1 MNYFDYRG
9 ADMYCEDVPIADIA
23 EAVGTPFYLYSYRTL
38 IEHFRKVE
46 EAFEEVP
53 HLVCFSVKANS
64 NRAVLQALRE
74 EGAGAD
80 IVSGGELYRAL
91 QAGIPAE
98 EMVYAGIGKTDAEIR
113 YALESGILMFNVES
127 GQELET
133 LSRVAGEMGA
143 TARIALRVNPDVDP
157 HTHPYIATGLKSAKF
172 GLSPQ
177 EALSEYEKA
186 AALPHIEVAGI
197 HQHIGSQITEVG
209 PFKESLEKI
218 GDLMD
223 RLRQRG
229 IEIRFLNI
237 GGGFGIPYK
246 GEEVPTPADYARTL
260 TPLLRSSGCKVILET
275 GRMIVGNAGVLV
287 SRVLYR
293 KSNEQKLF
301 LVVDVAMNDLIR
313 PSLYDSWH
321 EILPVHWQE
330 QREKETVDVVGPVC
344 ESGDFMARGRSLPR
358 LEPGELLAIM
368 SAGAYG
374 FTMSSNYNSRLRV
387 AEVMVRG
394 EAWDIV
400 KERESYADLVR
411 GEKGL
416 PAAVSKPA
424 EGGEAR

>member
-1 MNYFDYRG
+1 MNYFDYRD
-9 ADMYCEDVPIADIA
+9 ADMYCEGVPISDIA
-23 EAVGTPFYLYSYRTL
+23 EAVGTPFYLYSHRTL
-38 IEHFRKVE
+38 IEHYRKVE
-46 EAFEEVP
+46 EAFKEVP

-98 EMVYAGIGKTDAEIR
+98 EMVYAGIGKTEEEMR

-133 LSRVAGEMGA
+133 LSRVATETGA
-143 TARIALRVNPDVDP
+143 IARIALRVNPDVDP

-172 GLSPQ
+172 GLSPE
-177 EALSEYEKA
+177 EAISEYEKA
-186 AALPHIEVAGI
+186 AAMPHIEVAGI

-209 PFKESLEKI
+209 PFKESLEKM

-223 RLRQRG
+223 RLRERG
-229 IEIRFLNI
+229 IDIRFLNI

-246 GEEVPTPADYARTL
+246 GEEVPAPADYARTL

-293 KSNEQKLF
+293 KATEQKFF
-301 LVVDVAMNDLIR
+301 LIIDAAMNDLIR

-321 EILPVHWQE
+321 EILPVQWQRE
-330 QREKETVDVVGPVC
+330 REKETVDVVGPVC
-344 ESGDFMARGRSLPR
+344 ESGDFMARDRKLPR

-394 EAWDIV
+394 EAWEVV
-400 KERESYADLVR
+400 KERESYPDLLR
-411 GEKGL
+411 GEKGF
-416 PAAVSKPA
+416 PAAVK
-424 EGGEAR
+424 GGEAR

>member
-1 MNYFDYRG
+1 MDYFDYRG
-9 ADMYCEDVPIADIA
+9 PDMFCEGVPVKDIA
-23 EAVGTPFYLYSYRTL
+23 AEVGTPFYLYSHRTL

-46 EAFEEVP
+46 EAFGDVP

-64 NRAVLQALRE
+64 NRAVLEALGR

-91 QAGIPAE
+91 SAGIPADQV
-98 EMVYAGIGKTDAEIR
+98 VYAGIGKTADEIR
-113 YALESGILMFNVES
+113 YALHAGILMFNVES
-127 GQELET
+127 GQELEAI
-133 LSRVAGEMGA
+133 SRTAGQAGL

-172 GLSPQ
+172 GLGVK
-177 EALSEYEKA
+177 EALREYERA
-186 AALPHIEVAGI
+186 ASLPNLEVVGV

-209 PFKESLEKI
+209 PFRESLERV
-218 GDLMD
+218 GELLE
-223 RLRQRG
+223 RLRERG
-229 IEIRFLNI
+229 TDIRFLNI

-246 GEEVPTPADYARTL
+246 GEEVPAPGDYARAL
-260 TPLLRSSGCKVILET
+260 LPLLRSTGCKVILET
-275 GRMIVGNAGVLV
+275 GRMIVGNAGVLI

-293 KSNEQKLF
+293 KATEEKGF
-301 LVVDVAMNDLIR
+301 LIIDAAMNDLVR

-321 EILPVHWQE
+321 EILPVE
-330 QREKETVDVVGPVC
+330 RKDRDEETVDVVGPVC

-358 LEPGELLAIM
+358 LEPGELLAVM

-394 EAWDIV
+394 EGWKV
-400 KERESYADLVR
+400 VRRREGYADLVR
-411 GEKGL
+411 GESGF
-416 PAAVSKPA
+416 
-424 EGGEAR
+424 

>member
-9 ADMYCEDVPIADIA
+9 ADMYCEEVPISDIA
-23 EAVGTPFYLYSYRTL
+23 EAVGTPFYLYSHRTL
-38 IEHFRKVE
+38 IEHYRKVE
-46 EAFEEVP
+46 EAFAEVP

-64 NRAVLQALRE
+64 NRAIIQALRE

-98 EMVYAGIGKTDAEIR
+98 EMVYAGIGKTKEEMR

-133 LSRVAGEMGA
+133 LSRVAGETGKV
-143 TARIALRVNPDVDP
+143 ARIALRVNPDVDP

-172 GLSPQ
+172 GLSPE
-177 EALSEYEKA
+177 EAISEYEKA
-186 AALPHIEVAGI
+186 AAMPNIEVAGI

-209 PFKESLEKI
+209 PFKESLEKM
-218 GDLMD
+218 GDLME

-229 IEIRFLNI
+229 IDIRFLNI

-275 GRMIVGNAGVLV
+275 GRMIVGNAGMLV

-293 KSNEQKLF
+293 KATEQKFF
-301 LVVDVAMNDLIR
+301 LIIDAAMNDLIR
-313 PSLYDSWH
+313 PSLYNSWH
-321 EILPVHWQE
+321 EILPVNWQQE
-330 QREKETVDVVGPVC
+330 REKETVDVVGPVC
-344 ESGDFMARGRSLPR
+344 ESGDFMARDRALPR

-374 FTMSSNYNSRLRV
+374 YTMSSNYNSRLRV

-394 EAWDIV
+394 EAWEVV
-400 KERESYADLVR
+400 KQRESYPDLVR
-411 GEKGL
+411 GEKGFPVL
-416 PAAVSKPA
+416 
-424 EGGEAR
+424 EGGEVR

>member
-1 MNYFDYRG
+1 MNYFDYRD
-9 ADMYCEDVPIADIA
+9 ADMYCENVPVKDIA

-38 IEHFRKVE
+38 VEHFRKVE
-46 EAFEEVP
+46 EAFKEVP

-98 EMVYAGIGKTDAEIR
+98 EMVYAGIGKTDQEIR

-127 GQELET
+127 GMELET

-172 GLSPQ
+172 GLSPE
-177 EALSEYEKA
+177 EAISEYEKA
-186 AALPHIEVAGI
+186 AAMPNIEVAGI

-223 RLRQRG
+223 RLKQQLG
-229 IEIRFLNI
+229 IDIRFLNI

-301 LVVDVAMNDLIR
+301 LIIDAAMNDLIR

-321 EILPVHWQE
+321 EILPVQW
-330 QREKETVDVVGPVC
+330 RERDKETVDVVGPVC
-344 ESGDFMARGRSLPR
+344 ESGDFMARDRKLPR

-394 EAWDIV
+394 GAWEVV
-400 KERESYADLVR
+400 KQRESFADLVR

-416 PAAVSKPA
+416 PVP